1 MARRTTFPAVRRCG
15 VCGRERQ
22 IKRAAVDGD
31 PDMCPACWAR
41 DRRSWR
47 VCGRCGEL
55 RPSKGR
61 DPEGDAPICDRCRR
75 RARPSGVC
83 DRCGR
88 TAQLA
93 RTGARGGEK
102 LCGACAERERR
113 PRRRCGRCGLVK
125 PVAVREAADGTRDL
139 CFTCY
144 AREPRRTC
152 GVCGTPGAI
161 HVRGR
166 DGKPDVCGRC
176 YRPPTARCSVCGRE
190 RPCHYAG
197 TPAPVCWSCKPRRVA
212 TCALCGEQRPVKAR
226 SPLGPLCG
234 RCEWR
239 RLRAKVVCERCGQ
252 LRRPALHPG
261 TEVLCGDC
269 AGVPQ
274 SRLCTE
280 CGADDVTYY
289 RQLCPACS
297 LRRALNDLRAGGVPA
312 HVRRLEPFLGTLE
325 QTPNPWT
332 SIQWLARPGQ
342 APTLRDLLTGEV
354 AISHEALNGLDRGKS
369 TEHLRAA
376 LVHAGVLTPRDETV
390 ARLRLWIAERLETVT
405 PGEDRATLRGFATWK
420 IARELAAR
428 RQSQPGPAPHATT
441 MPRQWITMAIELT
454 RWLHG
459 RGLALE
465 DLDQTLLDQWL
476 SDGPVTRRQVRRFT
490 AWLGRGRGLRVP
502 GQPSGTPV
510 LAMADHDRLRALRR
524 LLEDEAIDP
533 PLRIAGCLVLLYAQ
547 PVARI
552 VRLTAKDAELGP
564 DAPRIRLGPESIVLP
579 PPLAGALAAMLER
592 AHADQPNQWLFAGL
606 KAGESTHPAHLAARL
621 RRIGVPIHAGRSSA
635 LAALAHRIPAP
646 VLADLLG
653 LSAKTTAKASVGLK
667 VDYAAYIARRTRAP

>member
-1 MARRTTFPAVRRCG
+1 MARKTTWPAVRACG
-15 VCGRERQ
+15 VCRRERR

-31 PDMCPACWAR
+31 PDMCAACWAR

-61 DPEGDAPICDRCRR
+61 DPEGEAPICERCRR
-75 RARPSGVC
+75 RARPTGVC

-113 PRRRCGRCGLVK
+113 PRRRCGRCGQVK

-139 CFTCY
+139 CFVCY
-144 AREPRRTC
+144 SREPRRTC
-152 GVCGTPGAI
+152 GVCGAPGAI

-197 TPAPVCWSCKPRRVA
+197 TPMPVCWSCKPRRVA
-212 TCALCGEQRPVKAR
+212 ACVLCGEERPVKAR

-234 RCEWR
+234 GCEWR
-239 RLRAKVVCERCGQ
+239 RLRAKAVCERCGQ
-252 LRRPALHPG
+252 LRRPALHTG
-261 TEVLCGDC
+261 TEVLCGGC

-274 SRLCTE
+274 SRVCTG
-280 CGADDVTYY
+280 CGAQDVTYY
-289 RQLCPACS
+289 RRLCPACS
-297 LRRALNDLRAGGVPA
+297 LKRALNDLRAGGVPA
-312 HVRRLEPFLGTLE
+312 LVRQLEPFLQTLE
-325 QTPNPWT
+325 RSPNPLT
-332 SIQWLARPGQ
+332 IIQWLHKPGQ
-342 APTLRDLLTGEV
+342 APTLRGLLSGEV
-354 AISHEALNGLDRGKS
+354 AISHEALDGLDRGKG
-369 TEHLRAA
+369 TEYLRAA
-376 LVHAGVLTPRDETV
+376 LVNAGVLAPRDETV
-390 ARLRLWIAERLETVT
+390 ARLRLWIAERLETVD
-405 PGEDRATLRGFATWK
+405 PGEDSATLRRFATWK

-428 RQSQPGPAPHATT
+428 RHRQPGPAPHATT
-441 MPRQWITMAIELT
+441 MPRQWITMAIDLT
-454 RWLHG
+454 RWLHD

-476 SDGPVTRRQVRRFT
+476 AEGPSTRRQIRRFI
-490 AWLGRGRGLRVP
+490 AWLGCEPRGLRVP
-502 GQPSGTPV
+502 GNPSGTPV
-510 LAMADHDRLRALRR
+510 LAMADNDRLRALRH
-524 LLEDEAIDP
+524 LLEDHEAIDP

-552 VRLTAKDAELGP
+552 VRLTSDDVDLNAET
-564 DAPRIRLGPESIVLP
+564 ARIRLGRDPVILP
-579 PPLAGALAAMLER
+579 PPLRAALAATLER
-592 AHADQPNQWLFAGL
+592 AEAGHPHHWLFPGL
-606 KAGESTHPAHLAARL
+606 KAGEPTHPSHLATRL
-621 RRIGVPIHAGRSSA
+621 KRLGVPIHAGRSSA
-635 LAALAHRIPAP
+635 LAALAYRIPAS

-653 LSAKTTAKASVGLK
+653 LSAKTTARANGDLK
-667 VDYAAYIARRTRAP
+667 VDYAAYVARRT